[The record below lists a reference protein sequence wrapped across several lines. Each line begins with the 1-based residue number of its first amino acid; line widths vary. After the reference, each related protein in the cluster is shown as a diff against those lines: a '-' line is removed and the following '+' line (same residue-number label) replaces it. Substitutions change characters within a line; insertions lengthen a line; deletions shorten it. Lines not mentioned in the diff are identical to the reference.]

1 MQQGISAQPSTHA
14 VGASNQPTL
23 PEAKPTD
30 TEGQATEGTCEGADV
45 NVPSS
50 VSCGATTA
58 ESSLK
63 PDVTMPVLEGEE
75 DTSRDC
81 WLAPTQTQSLE
92 SWELQLL
99 RVSSE
104 LKMKLKDP
112 HFVAKRCDLDSFGGL
127 DVHELKQA
135 SRAFGIKFSTE
146 ELQEKMAGE
155 ARINKER
162 FAQVVADAPVTS
174 AHRSRPTIPHSLR
187 GMALGQLQQ
196 LESIFITSGWLSAKC
211 NAFNLTYAKAIREGT
226 KFPQA
231 ANLYAMDTFVVTPMS
246 QPGKCDARDQDSAN
260 VVPEANEK
268 MSFSEVVNPYGL
280 IVHCFVSH
288 FWGHLFSQT
297 VTALRRWAE
306 MNCERIGAES
316 SKSMVYWICLFA
328 LNQHAVADEVGE
340 NPMQGPFNAALAQ
353 AEGGA
358 VMVLDGGKRPL
369 AIASLAWR
377 VGMAA
382 IIKTL
387 RPWIKSWSPPELSG
401 GVPNKGIHNIHAELF
416 QVLENCQHQRQRFAG
431 CKADVKKCFDSVQ
444 PNIAIAIWR
453 RLGAPVSVL
462 HVLTSF
468 YSSQNRWFAV
478 RNAFAKEPVQT
489 NCSLLQGCP
498 ASPSLLNG
506 LMTVWVKALAQLAPQ
521 VKVAI
526 FLDDRTVW
534 ATGPDAAQH
543 VLRAMQQAQPVD
555 AALGFTLHPDKLE
568 SFATQIADKEFL
580 QQNQAFVGPCQT
592 SFKLLGIQYFVGS
605 RKQCRNDEK
614 LHKSLLER
622 CRKIRIVTK
631 NTELR
636 KRLVQILVVSMLRWM
651 GPWQRFPLKDL
662 QTWASAVETS
672 IWGSRIPSGRSRF
685 LFWSCVAGME
695 CHPKCAIDVETIK
708 MEWRRQVCVKF
719 NLPAPTSP
727 TKQASK
733 VLAEIKWTVLP
744 NGVWSTPFGHLRLGW
759 VADKTVVRLAR
770 RSWSRLLYDNDTKV
784 NHPLPAHLEP
794 YLEFSKNV
802 IKEGGERYKQ
812 TVAVAAAT
820 DGRLLLRK
828 EHPVHCECGDQCPT
842 RHHLTFECQ
851 SQGGSIP
858 VRKSDEENRL
868 LVPLVTLPPSL
879 PCSMLR
885 PIPEFV
891 ETLQTKYAQL
901 SSPVTMALDGSCIT
915 LPGREL
921 WQVASWGVALSET
934 ETYQDQVNGVDRTPA
949 AAERAALIEA
959 LLAAHAARVP
969 VRLLVDNEA
978 IVKRLRRGLR
988 CNWWT
993 GDVLGFWLFVAGL
1006 ITYGVE
1012 IMWVPSHYKKSDWQ
1026 PELPWGLS
1034 ADECRQLNSWADGA
1048 ACTVTSALHP
1058 DVERNTILLRTAHA
1072 WAAAVFERQWKCTQP
1087 FHNILKTIMSR
1098 HDDLVL

>member
-1 MQQGISAQPSTHA
+1 
-14 VGASNQPTL
+14 
-23 PEAKPTD
+23 
-30 TEGQATEGTCEGADV
+30 
-45 NVPSS
+45 
-50 VSCGATTA
+50 
-58 ESSLK
+58 
-63 PDVTMPVLEGEE
+63 
-75 DTSRDC
+75 
-81 WLAPTQTQSLE
+81 
-92 SWELQLL
+92 
-99 RVSSE
+99 
-104 LKMKLKDP
+104 
-112 HFVAKRCDLDSFGGL
+112 
-127 DVHELKQA
+127 
-135 SRAFGIKFSTE
+135 
-146 ELQEKMAGE
+146 
-155 ARINKER
+155 
-162 FAQVVADAPVTS
+162 
-174 AHRSRPTIPHSLR
+174 
-187 GMALGQLQQ
+187 
-196 LESIFITSGWLSAKC
+196 
-211 NAFNLTYAKAIREGT
+211 
-226 KFPQA
+226 
-231 ANLYAMDTFVVTPMS
+231 
-246 QPGKCDARDQDSAN
+246 
-260 VVPEANEK
+260 
-268 MSFSEVVNPYGL
+268 
-280 IVHCFVSH
+280 
-288 FWGHLFSQT
+288 
-297 VTALRRWAE
+297 
-306 MNCERIGAES
+306 
-316 SKSMVYWICLFA
+316 
-328 LNQHAVADEVGE
+328 
-340 NPMQGPFNAALAQ
+340 
-353 AEGGA
+353 
-358 VMVLDGGKRPL
+358 
-369 AIASLAWR
+369 
-377 VGMAA
+377 MAA

-708 MEWRRQVCVKF
+708 MKWRRQVCVKF